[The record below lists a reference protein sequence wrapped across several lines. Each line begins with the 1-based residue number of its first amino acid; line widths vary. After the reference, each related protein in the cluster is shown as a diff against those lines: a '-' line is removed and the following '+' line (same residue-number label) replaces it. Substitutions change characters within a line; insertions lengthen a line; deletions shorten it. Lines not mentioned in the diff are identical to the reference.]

1 MESDQGL
8 KSKVKTGSDVN
19 RKVAKFR
26 SIRGQVRVGEKDLS
40 PKSLPQ

>member
-8 KSKVKTGSDVN
+8 KSKVKAGSDDN

-26 SIRGQVRVGEKDLS
+26 SIRGQVRVGGKGLS